1 MIRPTLFFLTAACNS
16 VQFAW
21 MLTLVGQAGYN
32 AFLYEG
38 SIKQLSELSSEF
50 IISSATS
57 PTWIGLMLP
66 SLLLVNLAFL
76 LGSAVCIVLE
86 MLPRLAAYRT

>member
-1 MIRPTLFFLTAACNS
+1 
-16 VQFAW
+16 